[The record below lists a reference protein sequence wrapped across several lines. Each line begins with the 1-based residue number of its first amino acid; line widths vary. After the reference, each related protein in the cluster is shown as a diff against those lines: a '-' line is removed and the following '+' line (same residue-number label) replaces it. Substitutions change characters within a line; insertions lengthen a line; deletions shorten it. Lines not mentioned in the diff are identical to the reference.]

1 LFQVPPAIIVASP
14 VNNFVPTTL
23 VNDMIPATEVV
34 PLTVILKPPTLKVD
48 PLAILK
54 LAQAASAA
62 VVTVN
67 PPSIKTLSPAIGKL
81 APGAPPDVAAHV
93 EMLFQLPVA
102 TEYLSAAIS
111 ENPKNDKT
119 TARNNFLQ
127 VSVGLIM
134 ISVV

>member
-1 LFQVPPAIIVASP
+1 MVPFSV
-14 VNNFVPTTL
+14 
-23 VNDMIPATEVV
+23 VV
-34 PLTVILKPPTLKVD
+34 PLTVILNPATDKVA

-62 VVTVN
+62 VVTVK
-67 PPSIKTLSPAIGKL
+67 PPSINTLSPAIGKL
-81 APGAPPDVAAHV
+81 APEAPPDVADHV
-93 EMLFQLPVA
+93 EMSFQFPVA

-127 VSVGLIM
+127 VRIGLIM
-134 ISVV
+134 FLVV